1 VVLEIRTGGTVK
13 LPRKTQSNPKSRSLM
28 LMEGLLKITRREKL
42 GKRGRLTKLILQ
54 RFHIGRSGK

>member
-1 VVLEIRTGGTVK
+1 VVLEIRTGETVK
-13 LPRKTQSNPKSRSLM
+13 LPRRTQSNPKPRSLM

-54 RFHIGRSGK
+54 RFHIGKSGK